1 MKKFYTLTK
10 FNCELPRDYS
20 YIRYFVTDKY
30 SWKFG
35 FWKDFKFHNDPSSY
49 NCWDLKK
56 KVILRFISLRV
67 CIITN
72 FLACKINKLIE
83 SLLFKHEIKRDR
95 WANKSQLIP
104 PFLAILLYV
113 REIALWVFWNESN
126 EPKHRKTMLQISK
139 KTIVNYQ
146 KSKVEREHFS
156 ATRSWLLS
164 CFRSH
169 SSTL

>member
-1 MKKFYTLTK
+1 MLRSKETVILQF
-10 FNCELPRDYS
+10 
-20 YIRYFVTDKY
+20 I
-30 SWKFG
+30 SWK
-35 FWKDFKFHNDPSSY
+35 
-49 NCWDLKK
+49 L
-56 KVILRFISLRV
+56 

-113 REIALWVFWNESN
+113 REIALWVLRNKCN

-139 KTIVNYQ
+139 NYR
-146 KSKVEREHFS
+146 KLSKKVKWRG
-156 ATRSWLLS
+156 
-164 CFRSH
+164 
-169 SSTL
+169 STLVHLGVDCFLVFVHTLQLYKFHPVFVEVIKVS